1 MVRLGGQSSIGRA
14 CDAIKR
20 RAKKLLKKFGIV
32 QDEHKTRR
40 YLGGMRPDKY
50 YDSVIWR
57 DLGETL
63 QILGFTYDSG
73 FDVFSAFIDIDDDN
87 SGEVGVSE
95 FHKWLGF
102 PATKFSER
110 VFGILDMD
118 GSGQLDF
125 REFMIGVWNWNTYDA
140 TGITKL
146 AFNTMD
152 VRARRPVC
160 SMASLIDNNTGRPE
174 GCYRLA

>member
-73 FDVFSAFIDIDDDN
+73 FDVFAAFIDIDDDN
-87 SGEVGVSE
+87 SGEVGVRIPQVARFPSY
-95 FHKWLGF
+95 KISVKGF
-102 PATKFSER
+102 
-110 VFGILDMD
+110 
-118 GSGQLDF
+118 
-125 REFMIGVWNWNTYDA
+125 
-140 TGITKL
+140 L
-146 AFNTMD
+146 AF
-152 VRARRPVC
+152 
-160 SMASLIDNNTGRPE
+160 
-174 GCYRLA
+174 

>member
-57 DLGETL
+57 DLGETVEGKDFQFAL
-63 QILGFTYDSG
+63 DDCYAGLRSLAL
-73 FDVFSAFIDIDDDN
+73 VF
-87 SGEVGVSE
+87 
-95 FHKWLGF
+95 
-102 PATKFSER
+102 
-110 VFGILDMD
+110 
-118 GSGQLDF
+118 
-125 REFMIGVWNWNTYDA
+125 
-140 TGITKL
+140 
-146 AFNTMD
+146 
-152 VRARRPVC
+152 
-160 SMASLIDNNTGRPE
+160 
-174 GCYRLA
+174 

>member
-14 CDAIKR
+14 CDAVKR

-73 FDVFSAFIDIDDDN
+73 FDVFAAFIDIDDDTIDA
-87 SGEVGVSE
+87 EVLNALCVTNDHFKFAMGTTNPSSLRETVVE
-95 FHKWLGF
+95 IPNVTWDDIGGLEE
-102 PATKFSER
+102 TKKELQEM
-110 VFGILDMD
+110 ILYPIEHPDK
-118 GSGQLDF
+118 F
-125 REFMIGVWNWNTYDA
+125 
-140 TGITKL
+140 
-146 AFNTMD
+146 
-152 VRARRPVC
+152 
-160 SMASLIDNNTGRPE
+160 
-174 GCYRLA
+174 